1 MNPHLAHRLLQPV
14 AALALVAG
22 AQAGQETGQPKG
34 KILVPEEAPLGSLTL
49 GGQFSEGVQSVYL
62 DSLTA
67 LWQPGPA
74 VLFYNGRSSYNDSH
88 QYVYSP
94 GLVGRYL
101 VPGRDVIVGA
111 NVYYDRIDS
120 QLGNEFSSLGFGAE
134 LLTRWVDARFNYYL
148 PATSDIYL
156 GTARRTATS
165 RSVTAPVRNGNL
177 IQTTTTTRTR
187 TQKFNRF
194 EAELEGWNAEL
205 GFLIPGLDRYLET
218 RVLGGYYHYNHPF
231 ASDYE
236 GFKARLETHVLPGVI
251 ADVEWWN
258 DSYLN
263 GGHWTAGI
271 RARVPFDFF
280 NLFHGRNPF
289 EGAGEAF
296 RPRQREFRER
306 LSDLVIRS
314 HRVKTVASGP
324 MLASDRT
331 TTDKQ
336 TTTIGIVTPPP
347 VEAVPFDNQFGGNV
361 SGGTLTLGNP
371 GGNVNNG
378 TIGLGNLNSAGA
390 AITAGLVT
398 NVRETTLTGT
408 NGTLTVVSGSA
419 GLTKV
424 GAGSLN
430 LTGSQVYTVGAVSGG
445 TLHAGNPSFAGAI
458 SNISL
463 GSQTLVANGSLG
475 TAVAGGAGVTVLGPS
490 VGLNATTA
498 GGVGTLSPGLTQ
510 VSGGQLT
517 LNGVAT
523 YGGVLHA
530 RIADF
535 YANPNAAE
543 LARAAILDALRNDAA
558 TSITLPPRYNEPS
571 AVGPVTSSIFDL

>member
-1 MNPHLAHRLLQPV
+1 MRAFISHRLLQP
-14 AALALVAG
+14 AAAFALAAG
-22 AQAGQETGQPKG
+22 VQAGQEIAQPKSR
-34 KILVPEEAPLGSLTL
+34 ILIPEDPPLGSLTL

-62 DSLTA
+62 DTLTA
-67 LWQPGPA
+67 LWHPGQA

-101 VPGRDVIVGA
+101 VPGYDVILGA

-134 LLTRWVDARFNYYL
+134 ALTRWVDARFNYYL

-187 TQKFNRF
+187 TQRFNRY

-218 RVLGGYYHYNHPF
+218 RAFGGYYHYNNPF

-236 GFKARLETHVLPGVI
+236 GFKARLETHLLPGVI

-258 DSYLN
+258 DRYLN

-271 RARVPFDFF
+271 RAQVPFDFF

-296 RPRQREFRER
+296 RPREREFRER
-306 LSDLVIRS
+306 LSDMVIRS

-324 MLASDRT
+324 IDR
-331 TTDKQ
+331 K
-336 TTTIGIVTPPP
+336 
-347 VEAVPFDNQFGGNV
+347 
-361 SGGTLTLGNP
+361 S
-371 GGNVNNG
+371 
-378 TIGLGNLNSAGA
+378 
-390 AITAGLVT
+390 
-398 NVRETTLTGT
+398 
-408 NGTLTVVSGSA
+408 VV
-419 GLTKV
+419 
-424 GAGSLN
+424 
-430 LTGSQVYTVGAVSGG
+430 
-445 TLHAGNPSFAGAI
+445 
-458 SNISL
+458 
-463 GSQTLVANGSLG
+463 
-475 TAVAGGAGVTVLGPS
+475 
-490 VGLNATTA
+490 
-498 GGVGTLSPGLTQ
+498 
-510 VSGGQLT
+510 
-517 LNGVAT
+517 
-523 YGGVLHA
+523 
-530 RIADF
+530 
-535 YANPNAAE
+535 
-543 LARAAILDALRNDAA
+543 
-558 TSITLPPRYNEPS
+558 
-571 AVGPVTSSIFDL
+571 